1 MKATPLAAFA
11 AFMFAALCAF
21 APAPASAQR
30 ENVFAVSG
38 VYVDETAANGAA
50 AQQAGF
56 AAAQRSGF
64 ERLVRRITLPAEL
77 SQGGIPDVDNATLDR
92 LVQSVDVNEERRSGT
107 RYIGR
112 LTVRFDPA
120 GVRSILQARSLRV
133 IDTRTAPVMIVP
145 AAAADVAPEAAAAW
159 RDVWTNGGFD
169 QELAPLLTAPAGLVG
184 PPSWETAGTFAQSV
198 GAASVIYATL
208 RTNGNVA
215 TASLIELGPNNL
227 RRDRGEVSAG
237 LSGDANA
244 LRQSLASLAD
254 RASQSVQNEWKTR
267 ISGSAGGATN
277 RVSASAL
284 YQNEQ
289 QWEQIKS
296 GLESAAAT
304 LISQIRI
311 EAVGRDGALVSFSFV
326 GDRALLSSELARHG
340 VTLAD
345 SPTGPVLR
353 AAAQR

>member
-11 AFMFAALCAF
+11 AFVFAALCAF

-56 AAAQRSGF
+56 AAAQRRGF
-64 ERLVRRITLPAEL
+64 ERLVRRITLPEEL
-77 SQGGIPDVDNATLDR
+77 ARAGVPDIDQAALER
-92 LVQSVDVNEERRSGT
+92 LVQTVDVNEERRSGT

-120 GVRSILQARSLRV
+120 GVRSLLQARQLRV
-133 IDTRTAPVMIVP
+133 IDTRTSPVLIVP
-145 AAAADVAPEAAAAW
+145 AVAADVAPETAAAW
-159 RDVWTNGGFD
+159 RDVWANGGFD
-169 QELAPLLTAPAGLVG
+169 QELAPLSVAPAGLVG
-184 PPSWETAGTFAQSV
+184 PPSWETAASFAQ
-198 GAASVIYATL
+198 AAAATSVIYATL
-208 RTNGNVA
+208 RTQGNVG
-215 TASLIELGPNNL
+215 TASLIEVGPNNV
-227 RRDRGEVSAG
+227 RRDRGEVTAG
-237 LSGDANA
+237 LGGDANA

-254 RASQSVQNEWKTR
+254 QASQRVQTEWKTR
-267 ISGSAGGATN
+267 ISGGGGQSN

-326 GDRALLSSELARHG
+326 GDRALLSTELARHG
-340 VTLAD
+340 VALSD
-345 SPTGPVLR
+345 STSGPVLR
-353 AAAQR
+353 VAPR

>member
-1 MKATPLAAFA
+1 MKATPWAAFA
-11 AFMFAALCAF
+11 AFVFAALCAF
-21 APAPASAQR
+21 APEPASAQR

-56 AAAQRSGF
+56 AAAQRTGF
-64 ERLVRRITLPAEL
+64 ERLVRRVTLPAEL
-77 SQGGIPDVDNATLDR
+77 AQGGIPDVDNATLDR

-107 RYIGR
+107 RYLGR

-120 GVRSILQARSLRV
+120 GVRALLQARSLRV

-145 AAAADVAPEAAAAW
+145 AAQADVAPETAIAW
-159 RDVWTNGGFD
+159 RDVWANGGYD
-169 QELAPLLTAPAGLVG
+169 QELAPLLVAPAGLTG
-184 PPSWETAGTFAQSV
+184 MPSWEAAGPFAQAVS
-198 GAASVIYATL
+198 ATSAIYATL
-208 RTNGNVA
+208 RVNGNVA
-215 TASLIELGPNNL
+215 TAALVELGPNNV

-254 RASQSVQNEWKTR
+254 QASQRVQNEWKTR
-267 ISGSAGGATN
+267 ISGSASGTSN
-277 RVSASAL
+277 RISASAL
-284 YQNEQ
+284 YQTEQ

-326 GDRALLSSELARHG
+326 GDRALLSTELARHG
-340 VTLAD
+340 VTLSD
-345 SPTGPVLR
+345 SPSGPVLR
-353 AAAQR
+353 VARQ